1 MLPGMG
7 GFEAVIIALLALVI
21 VGPKDLPIL
30 MRRLA
35 RWVSKVRGMAAE
47 FRMSFDELARQS
59 ELDELRRE
67 VEALRRGDP
76 LQPVRSE
83 LDPIARDIN
92 AGMNSDVDVNDT
104 PSVTDR
110 NHAAFEAA
118 VSEANGEA
126 AAAADPYTPSFEST
140 PPPAPGP
147 APIEASPPAAAE
159 PEPARRP
166 PRPLRRPPSGRAAR
180 PRPRRGPPLWPEEV
194 RHERGLERRR
204 RHRVVARASDGPPG
218 RAA

>member
-21 VGPKDLPIL
+21 VGPKDLPVL
-30 MRRLA
+30 MRKLA

-76 LQPVRSE
+76 LNPVRSE

-92 AGMNSDVDVNDT
+92 AGVNNSVHDTPSIHDT

-118 VSEANGEA
+118 VAEANGES

-140 PPPAPGP
+140 PAPTP
-147 APIEASPPAAAE
+147 TPVEVEAAPPAAVE
-159 PEPARRP
+159 PEPA
-166 PRPLRRPPSGRAAR
+166 PLAAEI
-180 PRPRRGPPLWPEEV
+180 PAP
-194 RHERGLERRR
+194 
-204 RHRVVARASDGPPG
+204 AAKPG
-218 RAA
+218 RRKAKAASGAASVAGGEA

>member
-30 MRRLA
+30 MRKLA
-35 RWVSKVRGMAAE
+35 RWVNKVRGMAAE

-76 LQPVRSE
+76 LHPVRAE
-83 LDPIARDIN
+83 LDPVAREIN
-92 AGMNSDVDVNDT
+92 SGLNDH

-110 NHAAFEAA
+110 DHTAYEAA
-118 VSEANGEA
+118 VAEANGEA

-140 PPPAPGP
+140 PPPAPSP
-147 APIEASPPAAAE
+147 APVEAAPAAVPQPGPEPEPAPPAAAE
-159 PEPARRP
+159 TPAPAAKRARRK
-166 PRPLRRPPSGRAAR
+166 AK
-180 PRPRRGPPLWPEEV
+180 
-194 RHERGLERRR
+194 
-204 RHRVVARASDGPPG
+204 VASVAGG
-218 RAA
+218 EA

>member
-30 MRRLA
+30 MRKLA

-76 LQPVRSE
+76 LHPVRSE
-83 LDPIARDIN
+83 LDPIAQEIN
-92 AGMNSDVDVNDT
+92 AGVNETRSAHDT

-110 NHAAFEAA
+110 NHAAYEAA
-118 VSEANGEA
+118 AAEANGE

-140 PPPAPGP
+140 PPPAPSP
-147 APIEASPPAAAE
+147 TPIEAAAPLVAAE
-159 PEPARRP
+159 PEPASPVAAETPAPAAKPARRKAKAA
-166 PRPLRRPPSGRAAR
+166 SGAAS
-180 PRPRRGPPLWPEEV
+180 
-194 RHERGLERRR
+194 
-204 RHRVVARASDGPPG
+204 VAGGEA
-218 RAA
+218 

>member
-30 MRRLA
+30 MRKLA

-76 LQPVRSE
+76 LHPVRVR
-83 LDPIARDIN
+83 ARPDRPRDQCRRERTTR
-92 AGMNSDVDVNDT
+92 DVHDT

-118 VSEANGEA
+118 VAEANGEA

-140 PPPAPGP
+140 PPPAP
-147 APIEASPPAAAE
+147 SPTPVE
-159 PEPARRP
+159 ARRP
-166 PRPLRRPPSGRAAR
+166 PPRA
-180 PRPRRGPPLWPEEV
+180 
-194 RHERGLERRR
+194 
-204 RHRVVARASDGPPG
+204 
-218 RAA
+218 